1 MKNLIVGLERNGV
14 MQAVG
19 RISGEKEPFRAA
31 QTKTFFEGLLP
42 EGFTRR
48 TVAQWLHVA
57 EEDYLSI
64 LHGQECLG
72 ALCITEEGEVS
83 EASYT
88 PITEQEIRE
97 LATEGAKKSGELVTK
112 TYLSLTVASGKVGLY

>member
-14 MQAVG
+14 MQAFG

-83 EASYT
+83 EAY
-88 PITEQEIRE
+88 
-97 LATEGAKKSGELVTK
+97 AD
-112 TYLSLTVASGKVGLY
+112 Y